1 MMRKSICKWLLT
13 GLSCFASLSAQE
25 ANTLYFIEKNP
36 VRHQLNPAYQ
46 PEGKLYVGMPG
57 LSSLN
62 FSVGNNCLTFEDLF
76 QGKTIDGEKQT
87 VSFLSRYADDGID
100 HFLGALDSKLRIY
113 TDYNWMLL
121 SFGYRIKEKHY
132 VTFGLSNRA
141 DVQVTIPKA
150 LPEVLLKG
158 NPDVDACKSFDIE
171 DLFFESTL
179 YSELAF
185 GYSQAYNEKF
195 TFGAKYK
202 FLLGH
207 ANTRTHFDDLS
218 LTISKDEWKLTG
230 DGSIDMSV
238 PTMEITENEDG
249 TIDELEFSDGSF
261 SDFFGPSGFGSALDL
276 GVTYKVL
283 PELELSAS
291 VLDLGFLHW
300 SRNLHSLQKKTDFVF
315 DGVVYRIED
324 RDTVDYF
331 DEYEEILDHMYT
343 VKSADSYTTWLTSK
357 VLLAAEYGFWDNKM
371 TLGLLSKS
379 SILKQRIYEEL
390 MFSANVKPWRIFS
403 TSLSYSVLDGEW
415 HNLGLATNFNFGPV
429 NYFLAMDRLP
439 LKYATGGGMIIPTKT
454 QGANFSM
461 GLNYVFGY
469 KPKKDLPAEKID
481 SLTKIDINPKVKEEL
496 PKQVE
501 EKPIKDTVVSV
512 VPDTVAVVAP
522 DTVAKVVVD
531 TVPVPADTVAK
542 AVVDTVPVPVPAS
555 DTVVK
560 VVVDTVAKVLPD
572 TVAKVVKD
580 TVAKV
585 PVDTVTK
592 ELLDTLDKKAL
603 EMASASGQAGEL
615 IPEALYGV
623 RYSQDGHLMLLDASC
638 YPLLEKI
645 AKRMK
650 AEPDLK
656 LLIRVHYFLDERG
669 EEYSRFV
676 SKERARL
683 VRGYFV
689 EQDISIA
696 RFEVVGVGAEEPITT
711 NATEQGRKKNC
722 RSELRYIKE

>member
-1 MMRKSICKWLLT
+1 MRKQICKWLLV
-13 GLSCFASLSAQE
+13 GLSCAASLSAQE
-25 ANTLYFIEKNP
+25 ANTLYFIDKNP

-46 PEGKLYVGMPG
+46 PEGKFFVGMPG

-62 FSVGNNCLTFEDLF
+62 FSLGNNCLTFEDLF
-76 QGKTIDGEKQT
+76 QGKTVDGEKRT

-100 HFLGALDSKLRIY
+100 HFLDALDDRLRIY
-113 TDYNWMLL
+113 TDYDWMLL

-150 LPEVLLKG
+150 IPEVLLKG

-171 DLFFESTL
+171 DLMIESTL

-185 GYSQAYNEKF
+185 GYSQAYNDKL

-207 ANTRTHFDDLS
+207 ANFRTHFDDLS
-218 LTISKDEWKLTG
+218 LTIGKDEWKLTG
-230 DGSIDMSV
+230 DGSIDMSAPSV
-238 PTMEITENEDG
+238 EITENEDG
-249 TIDELEFSDGSF
+249 TIDDFDFSGGSF
-261 SDFFGPSGFGSALDL
+261 SDFFGPSGYGSALDL
-276 GVTYKVL
+276 GVSYKLL

-291 VLDLGFLHW
+291 VLDLGFIHW

-315 DGVVYRIED
+315 DGVVYHIED

-331 DEYEEILDHMYT
+331 EEYEEILDHMYT
-343 VKSADSYTTWLTSK
+343 VKSAESYTTWLTSK
-357 VLLAAEYGFWDNKM
+357 ILLAAEYGFWDNRM
-371 TLGLLSKS
+371 SLGLLSKS

-390 MFSANVKPWRIFS
+390 MLSANVKPWRIFS

-415 HNLGLATNFNFGPV
+415 HNIGLATNFNFGPV

-439 LKYATGGGMIIPTKT
+439 LKYAKGGGMIIPTTT

-469 KPKKDLPAEKID
+469 KPKKDEPSEKLD
-481 SLTKIDINPKVKEEL
+481 SLTKLKEPEL
-496 PKQVE
+496 P
-501 EKPIKDTVVSV
+501 S
-512 VPDTVAVVAP
+512 VPDTISEKEQQIADTSLIIQAEKEVLDSLEKIAP
-522 DTVAKVVVD
+522 DTVAKVIVPD
-531 TVPVPADTVAK
+531 TVPV
-542 AVVDTVPVPVPAS
+542 S
-555 DTVVK
+555 R
-560 VVVDTVAKVLPD
+560 PD
-572 TVAKVVKD
+572 TVAKVIVPDTVPVSRPD

-585 PVDTVTK
+585 IVPDTVPVSRPDTVAKVKVDTVASV
-592 ELLDTLDKKAL
+592 LPDSLNKKLL
-603 EMASASGQAGEL
+603 EMEASSEQEGEL

-623 RYSQDGHLMLLDASC
+623 RYSSDGHLMLLDPSC
-638 YPLLEKI
+638 YPLLDKI

-650 AEPDLK
+650 ADPGLK

-696 RFEVVGVGAEEPITT
+696 RFDVVGVGGDEPITT
-711 NATEQGRKKNC
+711 NATEQGRKQNC
-722 RSELRYIKE
+722 RSELRYIKEK